1 MIVGIQIFLGVFT
14 IMLFVVQI
22 VILMEL
28 DEVYSIVNKLLTITK
43 TTSQKHKKAIDSDCE
58 DIHTPHN

>member
-1 MIVGIQIFLGVFT
+1 MIVGVQIFLGVFT
-14 IMLFVVQI
+14 IMLFITQV

-28 DEVYSIVNKLLTITK
+28 DELYAIVNNLLTMMK
-43 TTSQKHKKAIDSDCE
+43 TTSQKHKKAIDSKCE